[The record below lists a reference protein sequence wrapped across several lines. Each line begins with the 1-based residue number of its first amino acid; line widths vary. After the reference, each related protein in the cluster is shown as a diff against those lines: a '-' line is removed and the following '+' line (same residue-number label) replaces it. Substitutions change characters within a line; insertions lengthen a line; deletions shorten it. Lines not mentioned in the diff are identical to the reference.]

1 MHLSEI
7 WHSKKND
14 CRLSRTQV
22 KNSTYKHSVMTAVPQ
37 KGIATMTQEGAKRR
51 NDAHTGAPNTYI
63 RSENQVQQ
71 KNNKLI

>member
-1 MHLSEI
+1 
-7 WHSKKND
+7 
-14 CRLSRTQV
+14 
-22 KNSTYKHSVMTAVPQ
+22 MTAVPQ

-51 NDAHTGAPNTYI
+51 NDAHHPGAPNTYI

>member
-1 MHLSEI
+1 
-7 WHSKKND
+7 
-14 CRLSRTQV
+14 
-22 KNSTYKHSVMTAVPQ
+22 MTAVPK

-51 NDAHTGAPNTYI
+51 NDAHTCAPNTYI

>member
-1 MHLSEI
+1 
-7 WHSKKND
+7 
-14 CRLSRTQV
+14 
-22 KNSTYKHSVMTAVPQ
+22 MTAVPK

-51 NDAHTGAPNTYI
+51 NDTHPGAPNTYI